1 MTLSWGAE
9 RQLNGPI
16 DIEADHLE
24 YDEDT
29 DTYRGVGNVV
39 VNFKDGFLVADSV
52 VLNRSTGDAE
62 ASGNAFVS
70 DKGDTMEGDRISFNL
85 NTKKGITYNGKA
97 FLADN
102 HVYLGGALLE
112 KKGEQTYH
120 AKDATMTTCDQERPD
135 WRFTAKEMDVTVEG
149 YGTMKEGTFQV
160 KNVPLFYS
168 PYMVFPAKAQ
178 RESGFLTPQ
187 LSFSSGN
194 GLDVELPYYWVIG
207 QDSDATFYQRYIQQ
221 RGWKEGME
229 FRYFQGKDT
238 FGTFYVDYLKDS
250 LQVPGIEDGLVR
262 DWTGSHNRWS
272 YYLNNQST
280 FASGVYLRTDLV
292 RVSDIWYFKDFTNF
306 NYYLDNYAPVGDA
319 KFHRISF
326 LADQTLATLD
336 STARL
341 VKDWP
346 LYNLTVLTK
355 YTDNLA
361 TQTNDASLQSYPSI
375 TFTGVKQPLFGTHM
389 NFELASSY
397 LNAYRNEG
405 GKGQVVDVN
414 PTFSYPYNNGD
425 YFQLNP
431 SMGLRETAWQSSG
444 GIVNN
449 TTARELYALGL
460 YGTTEVYRIFTV
472 DDWGIDKVRH
482 GIKPELTYT
491 FIPSTNQ
498 AIPDFAPAVPST
510 NTLTCSVTN
519 TLTSKSTDKTGVHYQ
534 EFLPSTVPEIKSFSP
549 ITAELD
555 LKPSK
560 YFTTRSVMLFDP
572 TTTALTQNNHDLL
585 ITDDRG
591 DSLSVG
597 YRYTQS
603 SLEEL
608 NLYLTAKLTKQVD
621 FKYVQR
627 HDMLN
632 NQNVESTYLIDYH
645 QQCWSAAFSWSEQ
658 PNNRAIMVVFTLF
671 GLGKIGNVSASP
683 ASLMG
688 KGSTQ

>member
-1 MTLSWGAE
+1 
-9 RQLNGPI
+9 
-16 DIEADHLE
+16 
-24 YDEDT
+24 
-29 DTYRGVGNVV
+29 
-39 VNFKDGFLVADSV
+39 
-52 VLNRSTGDAE
+52 
-62 ASGNAFVS
+62 
-70 DKGDTMEGDRISFNL
+70 
-85 NTKKGITYNGKA
+85 
-97 FLADN
+97 
-102 HVYLGGALLE
+102 
-112 KKGEQTYH
+112 
-120 AKDATMTTCDQERPD
+120 
-135 WRFTAKEMDVTVEG
+135 
-149 YGTMKEGTFQV
+149 
-160 KNVPLFYS
+160 
-168 PYMVFPAKAQ
+168 
-178 RESGFLTPQ
+178 
-187 LSFSSGN
+187 
-194 GLDVELPYYWVIG
+194 
-207 QDSDATFYQRYIQQ
+207 
-221 RGWKEGME
+221 
-229 FRYFQGKDT
+229 
-238 FGTFYVDYLKDS
+238 
-250 LQVPGIEDGLVR
+250 
-262 DWTGSHNRWS
+262 
-272 YYLNNQST
+272 
-280 FASGVYLRTDLV
+280 
-292 RVSDIWYFKDFTNF
+292 
-306 NYYLDNYAPVGDA
+306 
-319 KFHRISF
+319 
-326 LADQTLATLD
+326 
-336 STARL
+336 
-341 VKDWP
+341 
-346 LYNLTVLTK
+346 
-355 YTDNLA
+355 
-361 TQTNDASLQSYPSI
+361 
-375 TFTGVKQPLFGTHM
+375 
-389 NFELASSY
+389 
-397 LNAYRNEG
+397 
-405 GKGQVVDVN
+405 
-414 PTFSYPYNNGD
+414 
-425 YFQLNP
+425 
-431 SMGLRETAWQSSG
+431 MGLRETAWQSSG

-534 EFLPSTVPEIKSFSP
+534 EFLRFVVSETFGSQGATSTVPEIKSFSP